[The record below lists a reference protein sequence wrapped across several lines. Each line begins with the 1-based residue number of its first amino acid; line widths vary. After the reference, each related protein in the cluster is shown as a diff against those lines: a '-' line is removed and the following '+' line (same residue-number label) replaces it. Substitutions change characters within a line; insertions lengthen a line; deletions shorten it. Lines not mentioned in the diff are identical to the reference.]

1 MATLTHE
8 DSQMGTVI
16 VLNGASSAG
25 KTSLL
30 TAVQQSLHPP
40 FLEAGL
46 DKFLWMLP
54 AQYRRAPLWDEVM
67 GRGYEAGAVGHQL
80 VKGMHQA
87 IASLSKAGSNVI
99 ADHVLIEPT
108 WLTHCAEALAGL
120 PTLFVG
126 VVCPLAVLE
135 QRERARGDRTLGQA
149 ARQHAVVHRGARY
162 DLVIDTSQMSPA
174 EGAAVI
180 ARHLEDCGPS
190 YAFNTGRY
198 SAA

>member
-1 MATLTHE
+1 MTTLT
-8 DSQMGTVI
+8 DDIMQMGTVI
-16 VLNGASSAG
+16 VLNGTSSAG

-30 TAVQQSLHPP
+30 GAIQQSLHPP

-67 GRGYEAGAVGHQL
+67 GKADEAGPVGHQL

-87 IASLSKAGSNVI
+87 IASLSRAGSNVI
-99 ADHVLIEPT
+99 ADHVLIEPS

-126 VVCPLAVLE
+126 VVCPLEVLE

-162 DLVIDTSQMSPA
+162 DLLIDTSQMSPA
-174 EGAAVI
+174 EGAAFI
-180 ARHLEDCGPS
+180 ASHLGDHGPS
-190 YAFNTGRY
+190 HAFNTGAY
-198 SAA
+198 SAG

>member
-1 MATLTHE
+1 
-8 DSQMGTVI
+8 MGTVI
-16 VLNGASSAG
+16 VLNGTSSAG
-25 KTSLL
+25 KTSLS
-30 TAVQQSLHPP
+30 TAVQQSLDRP

-67 GRGYEAGAVGHQL
+67 GRVTEAGPVGHQL

-87 IASLSKAGSNVI
+87 IASLSRAGSNVV

-126 VVCPLAVLE
+126 VACPLAVLE

-149 ARQHAVVHRGARY
+149 TRQHAVVHRGARY
-162 DLVIDTSQMSPA
+162 DLVIDTSRMSPA
-174 EGAAVI
+174 EGAALI
-180 ARHLEDCGPS
+180 ARHLEDFGPS
-190 YAFNTGRY
+190 HAFNTGAHALDR
-198 SAA
+198 